1 MSKPELSFSVWLWCY
16 FFIWSPRRITN
27 WIPFVKVRH
36 GKGWIKIQLS
46 LKFSQGDKC
55 CLSLIAGIW
64 SIHSFLSIIF
74 TKIKNNFNWS
84 IVDLQCCVNFCCT
97 AKRLS
102 FIYVYILFNIL
113 FHMVYRRMLNI
124 VPFALA
130 SSLRIFFL
138 SRAWGKDFYVCMT
151 ELLIDRVHEWL
162 FWSENNLILEPQN
175 HPQMSH

>member
-1 MSKPELSFSVWLWCY
+1 MKLGFLGGANGKGSACQC
-16 FFIWSPRRITN
+16 RIC
-27 WIPFVKVRH
+27 KRH
-36 GKGWIKIQLS
+36 GFDPQVRKIYLRRSWQPTPIFLPGESHRQRSLEGHSPWGHKGWDTTEVTQH
-46 LKFSQGDKC
+46 
-55 CLSLIAGIW
+55 A
-64 SIHSFLSIIF
+64 H
-74 TKIKNNFNWS
+74 THT
-84 IVDLQCCVNFCCT
+84 VELQCCVNFCCT

-162 FWSENNLILEPQN
+162 F
-175 HPQMSH
+175 